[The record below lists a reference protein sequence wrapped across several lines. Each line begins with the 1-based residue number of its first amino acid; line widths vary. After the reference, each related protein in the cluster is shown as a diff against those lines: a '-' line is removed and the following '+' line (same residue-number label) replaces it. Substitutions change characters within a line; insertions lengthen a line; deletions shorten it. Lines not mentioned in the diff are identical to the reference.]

1 MLRCRVGNVLAHRVY
16 TLVLPILSSP
26 ATETEY
32 DIEYTMARAS
42 EILQIH
48 YMWRAALEP

>member
-1 MLRCRVGNVLAHRVY
+1 MKYEAAMRVRAGNVLAQRVEA
-16 TLVLPILSSP
+16 LFLSIPSSP

-32 DIEYTMARAS
+32 DIEYTMARAN

-48 YMWRAALEP
+48 YM

>member
-1 MLRCRVGNVLAHRVY
+1 MRDSNILAHQAW
-16 TLVLPILSSP
+16 TLFLSILSSP

-32 DIEYTMARAS
+32 DIEYTMAWAS

>member
-1 MLRCRVGNVLAHRVY
+1 MRAGNVLAHQAQ
-16 TLVLPILSSP
+16 TLFLSILSRL

-32 DIEYTMARAS
+32 DIEYTMAWAS